1 MNALTTLVTKYLKS
15 NNLTC
20 SQLAQSAGY
29 SNINKGLRSL
39 EQYCLTLKDTNNI
52 SHKLKKILNIPDPE
66 FENTV
71 NQVQSKIELKKRGT
85 FLPSIQIIPSSR
97 PSVPIFV
104 LAMVPSLMNI
114 QVPDITACS
123 FEQELQIIFNAY
135 KKHQLQHYSKIY
147 EGSDYEELI
156 QIVEKLEQ
164 DGKIYPWTIAKGY
177 RYFRTYE
184 TTLIFNR
191 YGVLI
196 DNDSSKKI
204 TTSIKNDYTFFNFN
218 FVMDDDI

>member
-1 MNALTTLVTKYLKS
+1 MNALTTLVTKYLKK
-15 NNLTC
+15 NQLTR
-20 SQLAQSAGY
+20 SQLAQLLDY
-29 SNINKGLRSL
+29 KNIPKGLRSL
-39 EQYCLTLKDTNNI
+39 DEYCLTLKDTNNI
-52 SHKLKKILNIPDPE
+52 SHKLKKVLNIPDPE

-71 NQVQSKIELKKRGT
+71 NQVQSKIELKKRNT

-97 PSVPIFV
+97 PSAPIFV
-104 LAMVPSLMNI
+104 LAMMPSLMNI

-135 KKHQLQHYSKIY
+135 KKHQLQHCSKIY

-164 DGKIYPWTIAKGY
+164 DEKIYPWTIAKGY

-196 DNDSSKKI
+196 DNNSDNPI
-204 TTSIKNDYTFFNFN
+204 QTNLSINGRTIPPSILGKL
-218 FVMDDDI
+218 